1 MPLRV
6 FTRRDEVARKKQM
19 TEKDKFKRAQN
30 VLGRISSEL
39 TELTDDRFER
49 AIGNLEAWW
58 DGLRQGK
65 TDVATE
71 DAADDGSQVEPT
83 QVGSNAEE
91 GEEEKDGIIHG
102 GSPQTEPLK
111 MKPFNARAP
120 KVGRP
125 RLVRVDADNKRHAE
139 QKSYNQGKTLRK
151 AVRGEDVMEVAQYI
165 RTHKPGLEQL
175 HSFLDTFEVR
185 FTRHTKKKMTVQS
198 RPPDA
203 ANTLTFRLPQTLVT
217 KALEEIRKTSGSTVV
232 DLACSQTD
240 TDVQWV
246 VTIEGA
252 GEFSEQQLKATYY
265 LGDLAKLGLQCYSWL
280 MTSVDPLLEE
290 RCRAAGGTVC
300 GETEAYAVAKELM
313 KTWPHTQLP
322 GFDFPIEWSNI
333 YCAREETWY
342 NDLVIEAFT
351 TTLSAKY
358 GKNKTIFLPQLQL
371 PDTNEGNRVPEAT
384 RAALEMATEDY
395 IFLPINLNSSH
406 WACIV
411 VDNVKGA
418 LMCYDS
424 VDKRTHL
431 KLLQAIANEIIS
443 TTLTGFAQTT
453 MHSPTQKDSDSCGLF
468 VCLFFWK
475 RLWKE
480 AGSDYT
486 HMGLRLRRWK
496 VLHAIIEF
504 SKGQGA

>member
-1 MPLRV
+1 
-6 FTRRDEVARKKQM
+6 
-19 TEKDKFKRAQN
+19 
-30 VLGRISSEL
+30 
-39 TELTDDRFER
+39 
-49 AIGNLEAWW
+49 
-58 DGLRQGK
+58 
-65 TDVATE
+65 
-71 DAADDGSQVEPT
+71 
-83 QVGSNAEE
+83 
-91 GEEEKDGIIHG
+91 
-102 GSPQTEPLK
+102 

-125 RLVRVDADNKRHAE
+125 RLVRVDADNKRHSE

-175 HSFLDTFEVR
+175 QSFLDTFEVR

-246 VTIEGA
+246 VTIE
-252 GEFSEQQLKATYY
+252 
-265 LGDLAKLGLQCYSWL
+265 
-280 MTSVDPLLEE
+280 
-290 RCRAAGGTVC
+290 
-300 GETEAYAVAKELM
+300 VAKELM

-443 TTLTGFAQTT
+443 TTLTGFAQMT

-486 HMGLRLRRWK
+486 HMGLRLRRWE

-504 SKGQGA
+504 SKG

>member
-1 MPLRV
+1 
-6 FTRRDEVARKKQM
+6 
-19 TEKDKFKRAQN
+19 
-30 VLGRISSEL
+30 
-39 TELTDDRFER
+39 
-49 AIGNLEAWW
+49 
-58 DGLRQGK
+58 
-65 TDVATE
+65 
-71 DAADDGSQVEPT
+71 
-83 QVGSNAEE
+83 
-91 GEEEKDGIIHG
+91 
-102 GSPQTEPLK
+102 

-175 HSFLDTFEVR
+175 QSFLDTFEVR
-185 FTRHTKKKMTVQS
+185 FTRHTKNKMTVQS

-252 GEFSEQQLKATYY
+252 GEFSEPQLKAMYY
-265 LGDLAKLGLQCYSWL
+265 LGDLTNTCKLGLQCYSWL

-300 GETEAYAVAKELM
+300 GETEAFAVAKELM

-322 GFDFPIEWSNI
+322 GFDFLIEWSNI

-371 PDTNEGNRVPEAT
+371 PDTYEGNRVPEAT
-384 RAALEMATEDY
+384 RVALEMATEDY

-424 VDKRTHL
+424 VDKRTHPEAPAGDCERDY
-431 KLLQAIANEIIS
+431 QHNAHRFRSNDD
-443 TTLTGFAQTT
+443 AQ
-453 MHSPTQKDSDSCGLF
+453 PD
-468 VCLFFWK
+468 
-475 RLWKE
+475 
-480 AGSDYT
+480 
-486 HMGLRLRRWK
+486 
-496 VLHAIIEF
+496 IER
-504 SKGQGA
+504 

>member
-1 MPLRV
+1 M
-6 FTRRDEVARKKQM
+6 
-19 TEKDKFKRAQN
+19 
-30 VLGRISSEL
+30 
-39 TELTDDRFER
+39 
-49 AIGNLEAWW
+49 
-58 DGLRQGK
+58 
-65 TDVATE
+65 
-71 DAADDGSQVEPT
+71 
-83 QVGSNAEE
+83 
-91 GEEEKDGIIHG
+91 
-102 GSPQTEPLK
+102 
-111 MKPFNARAP
+111 
-120 KVGRP
+120 
-125 RLVRVDADNKRHAE
+125 
-139 QKSYNQGKTLRK
+139 
-151 AVRGEDVMEVAQYI
+151 
-165 RTHKPGLEQL
+165 
-175 HSFLDTFEVR
+175 
-185 FTRHTKKKMTVQS
+185 
-198 RPPDA
+198 
-203 ANTLTFRLPQTLVT
+203 
-217 KALEEIRKTSGSTVV
+217 
-232 DLACSQTD
+232 
-240 TDVQWV
+240 
-246 VTIEGA
+246 
-252 GEFSEQQLKATYY
+252 YY
-265 LGDLAKLGLQCYSWL
+265 LGDLTNTCKLGLQCYSWL

-290 RCRAAGGTVC
+290 RCRAVGGTVC

-371 PDTNEGNRVPEAT
+371 PDTYEGNRVPEAT
-384 RAALEMATEDY
+384 RVALEKATEDY

-453 MHSPTQKDSDSCGLF
+453 MHSPTQKESDSCGLF

-486 HMGLRLRRWK
+486 HMGLRLRRWE

>member
-1 MPLRV
+1 MLLAIPYASIQSRWLRAGSPDAVLPMVDMPLRV

-39 TELTDDRFER
+39 SELTDDTFER

-175 HSFLDTFEVR
+175 QSFLDTFEVR

-240 TDVQWV
+240 TDV
-246 VTIEGA
+246 
-252 GEFSEQQLKATYY
+252 
-265 LGDLAKLGLQCYSWL
+265 
-280 MTSVDPLLEE
+280 
-290 RCRAAGGTVC
+290 
-300 GETEAYAVAKELM
+300 
-313 KTWPHTQLP
+313 
-322 GFDFPIEWSNI
+322 
-333 YCAREETWY
+333 
-342 NDLVIEAFT
+342 
-351 TTLSAKY
+351 
-358 GKNKTIFLPQLQL
+358 
-371 PDTNEGNRVPEAT
+371 
-384 RAALEMATEDY
+384 
-395 IFLPINLNSSH
+395 
-406 WACIV
+406 
-411 VDNVKGA
+411 
-418 LMCYDS
+418 
-424 VDKRTHL
+424 
-431 KLLQAIANEIIS
+431 
-443 TTLTGFAQTT
+443 
-453 MHSPTQKDSDSCGLF
+453 
-468 VCLFFWK
+468 
-475 RLWKE
+475 
-480 AGSDYT
+480 
-486 HMGLRLRRWK
+486 
-496 VLHAIIEF
+496 
-504 SKGQGA
+504 